1 MKKKGGMKSAVSSSS
16 LSADLNRII
25 QQNEV
30 IITLLGRVAFEEEE
44 IRQIVKRKKKNPEK
58 YVEAYNAC
66 DGEHTVSQLAEIA
79 KVSQPNMTNVLKLW
93 KESCIIYE
101 VERPKGKF
109 YRKLFAI

>member
-1 MKKKGGMKSAVSSSS
+1 MKKKGGKKNAVSSSRNT
-16 LSADLNRII
+16 DLNRIM

-30 IITLLGRVAFEEEE
+30 IITLLGRVAFKEEE
-44 IRQIVKRKKKNPEK
+44 IRQIVERKKKNPKK

-66 DGEHTVSQLAEIA
+66 DGEHTVSRLAEIA

-109 YRKLFAI
+109 YKKLFAI